1 MRKVLFVIFLF
12 LIFINNVSAKEKY
25 NILTLGDSITAGY
38 GVLEEEKYPMIL
50 YNDLIKTN
58 EDFEFVLTEEAI
70 SGIRS
75 IDLINYIDNNENN
88 IKEKI
93 KDADLI
99 VVSIGSN
106 DILTLLSTNLLDD
119 CMSDFSECTNILK
132 NLSSKMETAKN
143 NLKVNIDDIIKKIT
157 NINDDVVIYFVAFYN
172 PFVELEEIALL
183 EDLIIELENYK
194 EELNNYLISY
204 ANNDSYSIAIDKELS
219 KVLEEEININF
230 NYKKLNFDPHPTNLG
245 HEEIA
250 SFVINNSKVQNSLI
264 IEKQENTAIYI
275 LSILFSIGIILLLII
290 IFKTRR

>member
-1 MRKVLFVIFLF
+1 
-12 LIFINNVSAKEKY
+12 
-25 NILTLGDSITAGY
+25 LGDSITAGY